1 MVALGFTDSGFVRLS
16 VMVLGVTG
24 GLVWLIPS
32 LVVGFV

>member
-1 MVALGFTDSGFVRLS
+1 MALGFTDSGFVRLP
-16 VMVLGVTG
+16 VMVLGVAG